1 MDGLVLCR
9 LALHHDVA
17 PTALTAALQVTS
29 WPSSIVAEVWFDE
42 ILQRP
47 PARRIPTVLQ
57 ILQTSRLLPPG
68 LIDSDDLVDGRLD
81 KLCCMTALLC
91 LFQALRPTITLEMV
105 EKVEVAADPA
115 LTTKSSP
122 ARHLPDLPSNLPPAS
137 WTNVLE
143 EVESLQVILILKS
156 ASLVQFLEEYNAELA
171 HNNKIANLQQTV
183 SARTFPFP

>member
-1 MDGLVLCR
+1 M
-9 LALHHDVA
+9 
-17 PTALTAALQVTS
+17 
-29 WPSSIVAEVWFDE
+29 
-42 ILQRP
+42 QRP

-122 ARHLPDLPSNLPPAS
+122 ARHLPDLPSDLPPAS

-156 ASLVQFLEEYNAELA
+156 ASQVQFPEEYNAELA
-171 HNNKIANLQQTV
+171 QNNKILVLTLFFSRNRSICSTLV
-183 SARTFPFP
+183 

>member
-1 MDGLVLCR
+1 
-9 LALHHDVA
+9 
-17 PTALTAALQVTS
+17 
-29 WPSSIVAEVWFDE
+29 
-42 ILQRP
+42 
-47 PARRIPTVLQ
+47 
-57 ILQTSRLLPPG
+57 
-68 LIDSDDLVDGRLD
+68 
-81 KLCCMTALLC
+81 MTALLC

-143 EVESLQVILILKS
+143 EVESLQIILILKS

-171 HNNKIANLQQTV
+171 HNTKIANIQQTI
-183 SARTFPFP
+183 SAHTFPFP